1 MPAPLAPGL
10 HRPEDRPPHRMAC
23 LRRLEFKRRVHDK
36 RFTELVA
43 AFALA
48 LCGAMDKREM
58 LVRACPLPI
67 PAYYRIAPAPPGAAR
82 HHRKAKSLRAAVRA
96 DRAGV
101 ACCPPP
107 VP

>member
-58 LVRACPLPI
+58 LVRACPLLV
-67 PAYYRIAPAPPGAAR
+67 AQ
-82 HHRKAKSLRAAVRA
+82 SLPQRTLETLGRFVVV
-96 DRAGV
+96 AGFV
-101 ACCPPP
+101 LLKRVLEGRCTLQGGE
-107 VP
+107 